1 MLSRRR
7 FLRSGTLTTLSV
19 GLALGGGRLAFAQ
32 KARHLTTDIQTPE
45 GFQIPNEAQQDALF
59 YYQRT
64 AFDSCVGST
73 FTTAGASGSVNL
85 TLLKVTGDKLSQRKR
100 RTWIATRATDCYKL
114 WFQASGP
121 LPAFVPIHTLK
132 HPVLG
137 EVDLFLVEQQM
148 DNGLFY
154 EAVINH
160 LL

>member
-7 FLRSGTLTTLSV
+7 FLRSGTLTALSA

-32 KARHLTTDIQTPE
+32 KARQLTTDIQTPQ
-45 GFQIPNEAQQDALF
+45 GFQIPIEAQRDGLF
-59 YYQRT
+59 YYARA
-64 AFDSCVGST
+64 AFEPCVGST
-73 FTTAGASGSVNL
+73 FTTTGARGTVNL
-85 TLLKVTGDKLSQRKR
+85 TLLKVTSYKPNQWRQLK
-100 RTWIATRATDCYKL
+100 TRATRPTDSYKL

-132 HPVLG
+132 HAVLG
-137 EVDLFLVEQQM
+137 EIDLFLVEQLT